1 MKRIGDL
8 MAIKYKSLTRSLIS
22 GDELV
27 QIIDLG
33 LHGFADSFFR
43 KEQEESAGQSAPLI
57 CMLDQG
63 TGLVQLLNLTDP
75 EQRYQEFEYSYTSS
89 NSETARIHWE
99 NYILYANSL
108 KTMTGTTVLEL
119 GSNDGFLLSIAK
131 RFASDVLGVDASP
144 AMASIATK
152 LGIKTLVGA
161 FGQSDSLSTKIK
173 MEHAE
178 FDFIFANNVLN
189 HSNDPVSFVREV
201 AELLS
206 DDGVFIFEVPYWLE
220 SITSLR
226 FDQIYHEH
234 ITYFTVKSSIALLA
248 TAGLSIQDVSVV
260 DYHGG
265 SLRVT
270 ASKKSESNSEMIHT
284 LLGRESDERLC
295 SPQRYEEYSKAISSR
310 KDLFMEEVSLRK
322 QQGMT
327 IFGVGAAAKANTL
340 LTYYGFTPKIMD
352 FVLDSSPH
360 KQDKLTPVSRIPIV
374 NDETV
379 VGMKS
384 GLGIVLAW
392 NLSQPIQKK
401 LLSLNTD
408 LEFINL

>member
-1 MKRIGDL
+1 MNRIGDL
-8 MAIKYKSLTRSLIS
+8 MSIKYKSNTKSLIS
-22 GDELV
+22 GEKLV

-43 KEQEESAGQSAPLI
+43 KEQEESARQSAPLI
-57 CMLDQG
+57 CMLDQT

-89 NSETARIHWE
+89 NSETAKRHWE
-99 NYILYANSL
+99 DYIQYVNSL
-108 KTMTGTTVLEL
+108 KSMSGSTILEL
-119 GSNDGFLLSIAK
+119 GSNDGFLLNLANK
-131 RFASDVLGVDASP
+131 FASNVLGVDASP
-144 AMASIATK
+144 AMSDLAIE

-161 FGQSDSLSTKIK
+161 FGQSNKLSADIRR
-173 MEHAE
+173 EHSE

-189 HSNDPVSFVREV
+189 HSNDPVSFVGEV
-201 AELLS
+201 AKLLG
-206 DDGVFIFEVPYWLE
+206 DEGLFIFEVPYWLE
-220 SITSLR
+220 TITSLR

-234 ITYFTVKSSIALLA
+234 ITYFTVKSAIALLA
-248 TAGLSIQDVSVV
+248 TAGLFIQDVSVV

-265 SLRVT
+265 SLRVV
-270 ASKKSESNSEMIHT
+270 ASKKSESNSDMTSI
-284 LLGRESDERLC
+284 LLARESDERLC
-295 SPQRYEEYSKAISSR
+295 TPQRYEEYSREIASR
-310 KDLFMEEVSLRK
+310 RDIFMEEVLVRK
-322 QQGMT
+322 QQGKT

-352 FVLDSSPH
+352 FILDSSVH
-360 KQDKLTPVSRIPIV
+360 KQDKMTPVSRIPII
-374 NDETV
+374 NDEVV

-401 LLSLNTD
+401 LLSLNGD
-408 LEFINL
+408 LEFLNL